1 MPWQPAAAVL
11 DPDYNQLADER
22 RAYTDRDMLALT
34 LRRLDKALAER
45 DQARHRLAAAQSQLT
60 VDELTRLHVGQLERL
75 LRDARQRIAD
85 MGAGR

>member
-1 MPWQPAAAVL
+1 MPWQPAAVL

-22 RAYTDRDMLALT
+22 RTYTDRDMLTLT

-45 DQARHRLAAAQSQLT
+45 DQARTRLAAAEKQLT
-60 VDELTRLHVGQLERL
+60 VDELTQLHVGQLERL

-85 MGAGR
+85 MEADR

>member
-1 MPWQPAAAVL
+1 MPWQPAAVL
-11 DPDYNQLADER
+11 DADYNRLADER
-22 RAYTDRDMLALT
+22 RAYTDRDMLTLA

-45 DQARHRLAAAQSQLT
+45 DQARSRLAAAEKQLT

-85 MGAGR
+85 MEADR

>member
-1 MPWQPAAAVL
+1 MPWQPAAVL
-11 DPDYNQLADER
+11 DPDYNRLADDR
-22 RAYTDRDMLALT
+22 RVYTDRDMLALT

-45 DQARHRLAAAQSQLT
+45 DQARTRLAAAEKQLT

-85 MGAGR
+85 MEADR